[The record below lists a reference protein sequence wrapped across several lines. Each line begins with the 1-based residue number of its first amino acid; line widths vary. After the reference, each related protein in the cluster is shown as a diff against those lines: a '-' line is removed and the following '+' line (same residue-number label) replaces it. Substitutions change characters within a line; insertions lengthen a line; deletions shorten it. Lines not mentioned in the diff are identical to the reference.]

1 MAKDMAPEGRR
12 PVQFGQATGPGPG
25 GGADDG
31 VMAPER
37 PRGPLKPRQPA
48 CEDRRIEPGGEL
60 HRAAEDRLRAHHDGK
75 RLKQAKARLRLHP
88 PDHLK
93 DRLRVHQAVG
103 VKDQGKVIGPAAA
116 AEEIRDIARLAP
128 GILAAAA
135 VEEPPL
141 AAGFGHQAIE
151 PIGFA
156 RDHLGPGT
164 VGQDRKVDP
173 RRGVVQRLHHR
184 RHTGEGCGGVLI
196 ADRHQ
201 DRGLAPDRLCRR
213 RCPPRRPKPDQRQPR
228 APGEPGGRQRQKDR
242 AEIGIDGQ
250 SGG

>member
-12 PVQFGQATGPGPG
+12 PVQFRQAAGSGPGS
-25 GGADDG
+25 GADDG

-37 PRGPLKPRQPA
+37 PRGPLKPCQPA
-48 CEDRRIEPGGEL
+48 RKDRRIEPGGEL
-60 HRAAEDRLRAHHDGK
+60 HRTAEDRLRAHHDGK

-88 PDHLK
+88 PDHLE

-103 VKDQGKVIGPAAA
+103 VKDQRKVIGPAAA

-135 VEEPPL
+135 VEKPPF

-151 PIGFA
+151 PVGLA

-164 VGQDRKVDP
+164 VRQDGKVDR
-173 RRGVVQRLHHR
+173 RRGVIQRLHHR
-184 RHTGEGCGGVLI
+184 GHAREGRGGVLV

-201 DRGLAPDRLCRR
+201 DRGPAPDRLRRR

-228 APGEPGGRQRQKDR
+228 APGKPGGR
-242 AEIGIDGQ
+242 
-250 SGG
+250 